1 MATQVGAILL
11 EARRSSH
18 LTQAELAR
26 RSGVARSAI
35 SLYETGLREPGAEV
49 FLQILAA
56 SGMRVAVERFTDEQI
71 RRGKILSDLLECAGD
86 RPSQWPGDDVAFPAA
101 IWEWR

>member
-1 MATQVGAILL
+1 VGTQAATILL

-56 SGMRVAVERFTDEQI
+56 SGVRVAVERFTDEQI
-71 RRGKILSDLLECAGD
+71 RRGRILSDLLECIGD
-86 RPSQWPGDDVAFPAA
+86 RPRQWPGDQMAFPAA
-101 IWEWR
+101 VWTWR